1 MPNLGRY
8 LESDGITTMAVLL
21 DLGWLRD
28 AADNLTRGLRLALAM
43 SSSLCEVDIE

>member
-8 LESDGITTMAVLL
+8 LESDGIMTMAVLL

-28 AADNLTRGLRLALAM
+28 AADNLTRGQAG
-43 SSSLCEVDIE
+43 SGDVIESM